1 MNRMSYRGG
10 GGGQGGQVVIPGGPL
25 GKARYALALGRP
37 DEAERICRKRLEQR
51 PDDVA
56 ARIMLS
62 QTLLQMRQAQEAV
75 TEARKATRAAPNNP
89 DAQLALSAALLQ
101 TARFSVPEEA
111 RTAAE
116 RAVQL
121 APKLARARV
130 QLAEVYIADKKE
142 SQAQVTA
149 DEAIKL
155 EPRSPAGYFIK
166 ALALNATKDYNGAVQ
181 AIESAIRFDRDKQI
195 PQAEYIR
202 ATALVEVKRYDEA
215 LTALSAAE
223 RANPLLGGA
232 QAEAL
237 RGRIYFRQRKF
248 RDSYQANLAAQ
259 RKGGRAGFIAPP
271 LAALNMVFTGLF
283 GENGQYVLL
292 GVVMAV
298 VVGILYLI
306 SLIPV
311 AGQWIA
317 SSLVVVLLIVLA
329 LASVRQLSGSILPA
343 DRSQWITTL
352 PAIIGGFI
360 IAGGVTLFLAR
371 LIAGFFTH
379 NPPLFTPVTV
389 AIAGAMGAI
398 IAAVAAWGWPQLLAR
413 YGVGRAA
420 KA

>member
-10 GGGQGGQVVIPGGPL
+10 QGAQTIIPGGPL

-56 ARIMLS
+56 ARILLS
-62 QTLLQMRQAQEAV
+62 QALLQMRQTQEAV
-75 TEARKATRAAPNNP
+75 AETRKATRAAPNNP
-89 DAQLALSAALLQ
+89 DAHLALSAALLQ
-101 TARFSVPEEA
+101 TGRFSIPEEA
-111 RTAAE
+111 RTSAE

-130 QLAEVYIADKKE
+130 QLAEVYVADKKE
-142 SQAQVTA
+142 SQAVVTA

-155 EPRSPAGYFIK
+155 EPRNPAGYFIK
-166 ALALNATKDYNGAVQ
+166 ALALSSQKDYQGAAQ
-181 AIESAIRFDRDKQI
+181 AAESAIRFDRDHQI

-215 LTALSAAE
+215 LTALAAAE

-232 QAEAL
+232 QADAL

-248 RDSYQANLAAQ
+248 RDSYQANLSAQ
-259 RKGGRAGFIAPP
+259 RKGGRAGIFAPP

-283 GENGQYVLL
+283 GDRGQYVLL
-292 GVVMAV
+292 GVVIAV
-298 VVGILYLI
+298 VVAILYLI

-311 AGQWIA
+311 AGQWI
-317 SSLVVVLLIVLA
+317 SSGLVVALLVVLA
-329 LASVRQLSGSILPA
+329 LASVRQLQGSVLPA

-352 PAIIGGFI
+352 PAIVGGFI
-360 IAGGVTLFLAR
+360 IAAGVTLALAR
-371 LIAGFFTH
+371 VVQGFFIT
-379 NPPLFTPVTV
+379 NPPLFTPVTI
-389 AIAGAMGAI
+389 AIAGAVGAVV
-398 IAAVAAWGWPQLLAR
+398 AAVAAWGWPKLLAR
-413 YGVGRAA
+413 YGAGRASA
-420 KA
+420 A

>member
-10 GGGQGGQVVIPGGPL
+10 GGQGGQAVIPGGPL
-25 GKARYALALGRP
+25 GKARYALSLGRP

-56 ARIMLS
+56 ARILLS

-89 DAQLALSAALLQ
+89 DAQLSLSAALLQ

-130 QLAEVYIADKKE
+130 QLAEVYIADKKD
-142 SQAQVTA
+142 SQALVTA

-166 ALALNATKDYNGAVQ
+166 ALALSSQKDYAGAVT
-181 AIESAIRFDRDKQI
+181 AADSAIRFDRDKQL

-202 ATALVEVKRYDEA
+202 ATSLVEVKRYDEA
-215 LTALSAAE
+215 LTALAAAE

-237 RGRIYFRQRKF
+237 RGRVYFRQRKF
-248 RDSYQANLAAQ
+248 RESYQANLSAQ
-259 RKGGRAGFIAPP
+259 RKGGRSGIFAPP

-283 GENGQYVLL
+283 GDRGQYVML

-298 VVGILYLI
+298 VVGILYLV

-311 AGQWIA
+311 AGQWAA
-317 SSLVVVLLIVLA
+317 SGLVVVLLLVLA
-329 LASVRQLSGSILPA
+329 LTSVRQLTGSILPVNRA
-343 DRSQWITTL
+343 QWVTAI
-352 PAIIGGFI
+352 PAIVAAFI
-360 IAGGVTLFLAR
+360 IGAGVTIAVER
-371 LIAGFFTH
+371 LIQGFFTH
-379 NPPLFTPVTV
+379 NPPLFTPVTI
-389 AIAGAMGAI
+389 AIAGAVGAI
-398 IAAVAAWGWPQLLAR
+398 LAAVAAWGWPQLLAR
-413 YGVGRAA
+413 YGGGRAA
-420 KA
+420 A

>member
-10 GGGQGGQVVIPGGPL
+10 GQGAQTVIPGGPL

-56 ARIMLS
+56 ARVLLS

-75 TEARKATRAAPNNP
+75 NEARKATRSAPNNP
-89 DAQLALSAALLQ
+89 DAHLALSAALLQ
-101 TARFSVPEEA
+101 TARFSIPEEA

-130 QLAEVYIADKKE
+130 QLAEVYVADKKE
-142 SQAQVTA
+142 SQAIVTA

-155 EPRSPAGYFIK
+155 EPRNPAGYFIK
-166 ALALNATKDYNGAVQ
+166 ALALSAQKDYQGAAQ
-181 AIESAIRFDRDKQI
+181 AAESAIRFDRDHQL

-202 ATALVEVKRYDEA
+202 ATALVEIKRYDEA
-215 LTALSAAE
+215 LTALAAAE
-223 RANPLLGGA
+223 RGNPMLGGA
-232 QAEAL
+232 QADAL
-237 RGRIYFRQRKF
+237 RGRVYFRQRKF
-248 RDSYQANLAAQ
+248 RDSYQANLTAQ
-259 RKGGRAGFIAPP
+259 RKGGRAGIFAPP

-283 GENGQYVLL
+283 GERGQYVML

-317 SSLVVVLLIVLA
+317 SGLVVLLLITLA
-329 LASVRQLSGSILPA
+329 LASVRQLQGSILPL
-343 DRSQWITTL
+343 DRAQWVTAI
-352 PAIIGGFI
+352 PAIVASFI
-360 IAGGVTLFLAR
+360 IGAGVTIAIER
-371 LIAGFFTH
+371 LIQGFFMTK
-379 NPPLFTPVTV
+379 PPLFTPVTI
-389 AIAGAMGAI
+389 AIAGAVGAI
-398 IAAVAAWGWPQLLAR
+398 AAAVAAWGWPKLLSR
-413 YGVGRAA
+413 YGGARA
-420 KA
+420 

>member
-10 GGGQGGQVVIPGGPL
+10 GGQGAQTVIPGGPL

-56 ARIMLS
+56 ARILLS

-75 TEARKATRAAPNNP
+75 IEARKATRAAPNNP

-101 TARFSVPEEA
+101 TARFSIPEEA

-130 QLAEVYIADKKE
+130 QLAEVYVADKKE
-142 SQAQVTA
+142 SQALVTA

-155 EPRSPAGYFIK
+155 EPRNPAGYFIK
-166 ALALNATKDYNGAVQ
+166 ALAMNTMKDYAGAV
-181 AIESAIRFDRDKQI
+181 AAADSAIRFDRDHQL

-215 LTALSAAE
+215 LTALEAAE

-232 QAEAL
+232 QADAL
-237 RGRIYFRQRKF
+237 RGRVYFRQRKF

-259 RKGGRAGFIAPP
+259 RKGGRAGIFSAP

-283 GENGQYVLL
+283 GDRGQYVLL
-292 GVVMAV
+292 GVVIAV
-298 VVGILYLI
+298 VVAILYLI

-317 SSLVVVLLIVLA
+317 SGLVVVLLVVLA
-329 LASVRQLSGSILPA
+329 LTSVRQLQGSILPL
-343 DRSQWITTL
+343 DRSQWVTTL
-352 PAIIGGFI
+352 PAIVAGFI
-360 IAGGVTLFLAR
+360 IGAGVTIAVER
-371 LIAGFFTH
+371 LIQGLFTP
-379 NPPLFTPVTV
+379 NPPLFTPITI
-389 AIAGAMGAI
+389 AIAGAVGAI
-398 IAAVAAWGWPQLLAR
+398 VAAVAAWGWPRLLGR
-413 YGVGRAA
+413 YGGRAA
-420 KA
+420 